1 MESGLVAIAA
11 PVRNSHQDV
20 IAALVVSGP
29 AFRITKDRIKEISN
43 LVIRAAQKISTNV
56 GAA

>member
-1 MESGLVAIAA
+1 A
-11 PVRNSHQDV
+11 PVRNSHQEV

-29 AFRITKDRIKEISN
+29 AFRITKNRIQDISKA
-43 LVIRAAQKISTNV
+43 VINAAEKISYNV